1 MLTSVVF
8 YSIMYIEGKGKGLQ
22 QKKKNLK
29 KFEKHLTEQK
39 LYDIMNIE
47 R

>member
-22 QKKKNLK
+22 QKKEFKKSLKN
-29 KFEKHLTEQK
+29 T
-39 LYDIMNIE
+39 
-47 R
+47 